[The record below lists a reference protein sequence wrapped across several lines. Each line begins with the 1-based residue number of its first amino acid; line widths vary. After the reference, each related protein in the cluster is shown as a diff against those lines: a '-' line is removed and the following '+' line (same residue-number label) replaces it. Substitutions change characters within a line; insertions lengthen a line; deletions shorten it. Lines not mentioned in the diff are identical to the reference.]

1 MPRQIRVSTEYSG
14 VYFVKLANQDQS
26 FFIRYKRNGKSVEEK
41 AGRSNQ
47 GMNAEKAYQLR
58 TERLSETSA
67 AGNEINSNSDLHSQ
81 QDWTFSKIF
90 SEYLRLR
97 SKLKGRANDIY
108 RFKNYLEKEFANIT
122 PSCVTQDDIRRFK
135 HNIQNR
141 ELKPATIRHVLEL
154 LRRLANFAAK
164 NNLCSGLSFKI
175 QMPKVENYKTEEL
188 TNSQLQKLMQVLE
201 EESDIQVSNLVR
213 LALYTGMKR
222 GELFNLNWVDIDFY
236 NKTITVKSDK
246 KGDQPTIPLNEMAEK
261 VLVEHAHT
269 ENGSK
274 FVFPGRGGK
283 KRTECKRPLLRIR
296 KKAGLPDDFRI
307 LQGLRHVYASM
318 LVSSGKVDLETLQS
332 LLTQKSPLMTQRYA
346 YLLDESRTN
355 SENIIAD
362 AENNLSN
369 ATEEENYVSETVN
382 AEILAEEV
390 QDTDFPVED
399 LDTEHSEE
407 EPVIDSIRETTFA
420 EPLEKE
426 NPETDIPEE
435 QDLTEFLQ
443 VAELEV
449 GLHKNVFSKSHEAEQ
464 EEDYSPEH
472 IEKVTEFDAEE
483 EFIIGEEESIIVK
496 AEEEFIIAEE
506 EFIIAEEEFIIAEEE
521 FIIAEEESKE
531 TVAEEVKIY
540 FQGSNESTES
550 IVKVHEKESQEYS
563 KVSAAVK
570 EKTSQSH
577 NAFSEFFKQNETL
590 KTQPKDVPENPS
602 TPAEVSGF
610 TGDVDSKP
618 KPKPKVKELNEDLID
633 VSAANQDGDAKE
645 ANDESE
651 IMSNEQN
658 QYEINVISTLEDAPT
673 LNVDE
678 QMLEEG
684 SVDNKAEE
692 LSEEVPES
700 TNLPVFLSTEP
711 AEEQEEIFSNQSM
724 PVPVPEKA
732 KNQVVVIQSFKQ
744 YLSGVSSTDDEVYSS
759 EITTNN
765 KDVENKTKPKVRPSI
780 KELKNDLILLSK
792 MIKEAPKREKKNSD
806 QKQSQF

>member
-1 MPRQIRVSTEYSG
+1 MPRQIRFSTEYSG

-26 FFIRYKRNGKSVEEK
+26 FFIRYKRNGTSVEEK

-47 GMNAEKAYQLR
+47 GWNAEKAYQLR
-58 TERLSETSA
+58 TERMSGTSA
-67 AGNEINSNSDLHSQ
+67 AGNELQSNSDLLSQ

-97 SKLKGRANDIY
+97 NKLKGRANDIY

-122 PSCVTQDDIRRFK
+122 PSCVTQDDIERFK
-135 HNIQNR
+135 HNLQNR

-188 TNSQLQKLMQVLE
+188 SNAQLQKLMQVLE

-213 LALYTGMKR
+213 LALYTGMRR
-222 GELFNLNWVDIDFY
+222 GELFNLNWGDIDFY

-346 YLLDESRTN
+346 HLLDESQTN

-390 QDTDFPVED
+390 QETDFPVED

-435 QDLTEFLQ
+435 QDLTEFVQ
-443 VAELEV
+443 VAEQEV

-483 EFIIGEEESIIVK
+483 EAV
-496 AEEEFIIAEE
+496 IAEE
-506 EFIIAEEEFIIAEEE
+506 EAVIV
-521 FIIAEEESKE
+521 EEESKE
-531 TVAEEVKIY
+531 IVAEEVEIY
-540 FQGSNESTES
+540 FQGSNESTEN
-550 IVKVHEKESQEYS
+550 IVKVREKESQEYS
-563 KVSAAVK
+563 PVSAPVK
-570 EKTSQSH
+570 EKSSQSY
-577 NAFSEFFKQNETL
+577 NAFSEFFKQTEAL
-590 KTQPKDVPENPS
+590 KTQPEDVPANPS
-602 TPAEVSGF
+602 TPLEE
-610 TGDVDSKP
+610 TGLTVDVASEP
-618 KPKPKVKELNEDLID
+618 KFEELID
-633 VSAANQDGDAKE
+633 QNFIGDSAAKLDGEAKE

-651 IMSNEQN
+651 TMSNEPN
-658 QYEINVISTLEDAPT
+658 QDEINVISALEDVPT
-673 LNVDE
+673 LNIEELEDE
-678 QMLEEG
+678 A
-684 SVDNKAEE
+684 VDNKADE
-692 LSEEVPES
+692 LAVSAAEATNQSEVM
-700 TNLPVFLSTEP
+700 STE
-711 AEEQEEIFSNQSM
+711 AVEDQEEIFSTQSM
-724 PVPVPEKA
+724 SMPEKD
-732 KNQVVVIQSFKQ
+732 KNQVVVIQSFKK
-744 YLSGVSSTDDEVYSS
+744 YLSGGSSTDDGVNASD
-759 EITTNN
+759 IKTNI
-765 KDVENKTKPKVRPSI
+765 DAENKTQPKVRPSI

-792 MIKEAPKREKKNSD
+792 LIKAAPRREKEE
-806 QKQSQF
+806 F

>member
-1 MPRQIRVSTEYSG
+1 
-14 VYFVKLANQDQS
+14 
-26 FFIRYKRNGKSVEEK
+26 
-41 AGRSNQ
+41 
-47 GMNAEKAYQLR
+47 
-58 TERLSETSA
+58 
-67 AGNEINSNSDLHSQ
+67 
-81 QDWTFSKIF
+81 
-90 SEYLRLR
+90 
-97 SKLKGRANDIY
+97 
-108 RFKNYLEKEFANIT
+108 
-122 PSCVTQDDIRRFK
+122 
-135 HNIQNR
+135 
-141 ELKPATIRHVLEL
+141 
-154 LRRLANFAAK
+154 
-164 NNLCSGLSFKI
+164 
-175 QMPKVENYKTEEL
+175 
-188 TNSQLQKLMQVLE
+188 MQVLE

-213 LALYTGMKR
+213 LALYTGMRR
-222 GELFNLNWVDIDFY
+222 GELFNLNWGDIDFY

-318 LVSSGKVDLETLQS
+318 LVSSGKADLETLQS

-346 YLLDESRTN
+346 HLLDVSQTN

-390 QDTDFPVED
+390 QETDFPVED

-443 VAELEV
+443 VAEQEV

-483 EFIIGEEESIIVK
+483 EAV
-496 AEEEFIIAEE
+496 IAEE
-506 EFIIAEEEFIIAEEE
+506 EAVIV
-521 FIIAEEESKE
+521 EEESKE
-531 TVAEEVKIY
+531 IVAEEVEIY
-540 FQGSNESTES
+540 FQGSNESTEN
-550 IVKVHEKESQEYS
+550 IVKVREKESQEYS
-563 KVSAAVK
+563 PVSAPVK
-570 EKTSQSH
+570 EKSSQSY
-577 NAFSEFFKQNETL
+577 NAFSEFFKQTEAL
-590 KTQPKDVPENPS
+590 KTQPEDVLANPS
-602 TPAEVSGF
+602 TPLEK
-610 TGDVDSKP
+610 TGLTVDVASEP
-618 KPKPKVKELNEDLID
+618 KFEELID
-633 VSAANQDGDAKE
+633 ENFIGDSAAKLDGEAKE

-651 IMSNEQN
+651 TMSNEPN
-658 QYEINVISTLEDAPT
+658 QDEINVISALEDVPT
-673 LNVDE
+673 LNIEELEDE
-678 QMLEEG
+678 A
-684 SVDNKAEE
+684 VDNKADE
-692 LSEEVPES
+692 LAVSAAEATNQSEVM
-700 TNLPVFLSTEP
+700 STE
-711 AEEQEEIFSNQSM
+711 AVEDQEEIFSTQSM
-724 PVPVPEKA
+724 SMPEKD
-732 KNQVVVIQSFKQ
+732 KNQVVVIQSFKK
-744 YLSGVSSTDDEVYSS
+744 YLSGGSSTDDDGVNASD
-759 EITTNN
+759 IKTNI
-765 KDVENKTKPKVRPSI
+765 DAENKTQPKVRPSI

-792 MIKEAPKREKKNSD
+792 LIKAAPRREKEE
-806 QKQSQF
+806 F

>member
-47 GMNAEKAYQLR
+47 GWNAEKAYQLR
-58 TERLSETSA
+58 TERMSGTSA
-67 AGNEINSNSDLHSQ
+67 AGNELQSNSDLLSQ

-97 SKLKGRANDIY
+97 NKLKGRANDIY

-122 PSCVTQDDIRRFK
+122 PSCVTQDDIERFK
-135 HNIQNR
+135 HNLQNR

-188 TNSQLQKLMQVLE
+188 TNAQLQKLMQVLE

-213 LALYTGMKR
+213 LALYTGMRR
-222 GELFNLNWVDIDFY
+222 GELFNLNWGDIDFY
-236 NKTITVKSDK
+236 NKTITVKSDN

-346 YLLDESRTN
+346 HLLDESRTN

-362 AENNLSN
+362 GEHNLSN

-382 AEILAEEV
+382 AELLAEEV
-390 QDTDFPVED
+390 QETDCPVED
-399 LDTEHSEE
+399 VDTEHSEE
-407 EPVIDSIRETTFA
+407 EPLKDFIRETTYA

-435 QDLTEFLQ
+435 QELTEFVQ
-443 VAELEV
+443 VAEQEV
-449 GLHKNVFSKSHEAEQ
+449 GLHENVFSKSHEAKQ
-464 EEDYSPEH
+464 EEDYSPEYISPEY

-483 EFIIGEEESIIVK
+483 ESIDAEEESII
-496 AEEEFIIAEE
+496 AEERSIIVEE
-506 EFIIAEEEFIIAEEE
+506 ES
-521 FIIAEEESKE
+521 IIAEEESKE
-531 TVAEEVKIY
+531 TVEEEVEIY
-540 FQGSNESTES
+540 FQGSNESTEN
-550 IVKVHEKESQEYS
+550 IVKVREKESQEYS
-563 KVSAAVK
+563 QVSAPVK
-570 EKTSQSH
+570 EKSSQSY
-577 NAFSEFFKQNETL
+577 NAFTEFFKQTEAL
-590 KTQPKDVPENPS
+590 KTQPEDVPGNPS

-610 TGDVDSKP
+610 TGDVASE
-618 KPKPKVKELNEDLID
+618 PKVEELNEDLID
-633 VSAANQDGDAKE
+633 VSAANRDGEAKE

-651 IMSNEQN
+651 IMSNEPN
-658 QYEINVISTLEDAPT
+658 QDEINVISALEDVPT

-678 QMLEEG
+678 QMLEEE

-692 LSEEVPES
+692 PSEEAAES
-700 TNLPVFLSTEP
+700 TNLPGFLSTEP

-724 PVPVPEKA
+724 PVPEKA
-732 KNQVVVIQSFKQ
+732 KNQVVVIQSFKK
-744 YLSGVSSTDDEVYSS
+744 YLSGVSSTDDGVYASD
-759 EITTNN
+759 ITTNN
-765 KDVENKTKPKVRPSI
+765 KDAENKTQPKVRPSI

-792 MIKEAPKREKKNSD
+792 LIKAAPRREKKNSD

>member
-1 MPRQIRVSTEYSG
+1 MPRQIRVSTKYSG
-14 VYFVKLANQDQS
+14 VYFVKLANHDQS
-26 FFIRYKRNGKSVEEK
+26 FFIRYKRNGTSVEEK

-47 GMNAEKAYQLR
+47 GWNAEKAYQLR
-58 TERLSETSA
+58 TERMSVTSA
-67 AGNEINSNSDLHSQ
+67 AGNELQSNSDLLSQ

-97 SKLKGRANDIY
+97 NKLKGRANDIY

-122 PSCVTQDDIRRFK
+122 PSCVTQDDIGRFK
-135 HNIQNR
+135 YNLQNR

-188 TNSQLQKLMQVLE
+188 SNAQLQKLMQVLE

-213 LALYTGMKR
+213 LALYTGMRR
-222 GELFNLNWVDIDFY
+222 GELFNLNWGDIDFY

-269 ENGSK
+269 EKGSK

-346 YLLDESRTN
+346 HLLDESRTN

-362 AENNLSN
+362 GENNLSN

-390 QDTDFPVED
+390 LETDCPVED

-443 VAELEV
+443 VAEQEV

-483 EFIIGEEESIIVK
+483 EAV
-496 AEEEFIIAEE
+496 IAEE
-506 EFIIAEEEFIIAEEE
+506 EAV
-521 FIIAEEESKE
+521 IAEEESKE
-531 TVAEEVKIY
+531 TVAEEVEIY
-540 FQGSNESTES
+540 FQGSNESTEN
-550 IVKVHEKESQEYS
+550 IVKVREKESQEYS
-563 KVSAAVK
+563 PVSAPVK
-570 EKTSQSH
+570 ENSSQSY
-577 NAFSEFFKQNETL
+577 NAFSEFFKQTEAL
-590 KTQPKDVPENPS
+590 KTQPEDVLANPS
-602 TPAEVSGF
+602 TPAEE
-610 TGDVDSKP
+610 TGLTGNVATVP
-618 KPKPKVKELNEDLID
+618 KFEELIEENFID
-633 VSAANQDGDAKE
+633 DSAAKRDGEAKE

-651 IMSNEQN
+651 IMSNEPN
-658 QYEINVISTLEDAPT
+658 QDEINVISALEDVPT
-673 LNVDE
+673 LNVEELEDE
-678 QMLEEG
+678 D
-684 SVDNKAEE
+684 VDNKADEPTE
-692 LSEEVPES
+692 SAAEATNQSEVM
-700 TNLPVFLSTEP
+700 STE
-711 AEEQEEIFSNQSM
+711 AVEDQNEIFSTQSM
-724 PVPVPEKA
+724 PMPEKA
-732 KNQVVVIQSFKQ
+732 KNQVVVIQSFKK
-744 YLSGVSSTDDEVYSS
+744 YLSGASSTDEGGYASD
-759 EITTNN
+759 IKTNI
-765 KDVENKTKPKVRPSI
+765 DAENKTKPKVRPSI

-792 MIKEAPKREKKNSD
+792 LIKAAPRREKKNSD
-806 QKQSQF
+806 

>member
-47 GMNAEKAYQLR
+47 GWNAEKAYQLR
-58 TERLSETSA
+58 TERMSGTSA
-67 AGNEINSNSDLHSQ
+67 AGNELQSNSDLLSQ

-97 SKLKGRANDIY
+97 NKLKGRANDIY

-122 PSCVTQDDIRRFK
+122 PSCVTQDDIERFK
-135 HNIQNR
+135 YNLQNR

-188 TNSQLQKLMQVLE
+188 TNAQLQKLMQVLE

-213 LALYTGMKR
+213 LALYTGMRR
-222 GELFNLNWVDIDFY
+222 GELFNLNWGDIDFY

-269 ENGSK
+269 EKGSK

-296 KKAGLPDDFRI
+296 EKAGLPDDFRI

-346 YLLDESRTN
+346 HLLDESRTN

-362 AENNLSN
+362 GEHNLSN

-382 AEILAEEV
+382 AELPAEEV
-390 QDTDFPVED
+390 QETGCPVED
-399 LDTEHSEE
+399 VDTEHSEE
-407 EPVIDSIRETTFA
+407 EPLKDFIRETTYA

-435 QDLTEFLQ
+435 QELTEFVQ
-443 VAELEV
+443 VAEKEV
-449 GLHKNVFSKSHEAEQ
+449 GLHENVFSKSHEAKQ
-464 EEDYSPEH
+464 EEDYSPEY
-472 IEKVTEFDAEE
+472 IEKVTEFDV
-483 EFIIGEEESIIVK
+483 EEESIIV
-496 AEEEFIIAEE
+496 EEES
-506 EFIIAEEEFIIAEEE
+506 
-521 FIIAEEESKE
+521 IIAEEESKE
-531 TVAEEVKIY
+531 TVEEEVGTY
-540 FQGSNESTES
+540 FQGSNESTEN
-550 IVKVHEKESQEYS
+550 IVKVREKESQEYS
-563 KVSAAVK
+563 QVPAPVK
-570 EKTSQSH
+570 EKSSQSY
-577 NAFSEFFKQNETL
+577 NAFTEFFKQTEAL
-590 KTQPKDVPENPS
+590 KTQPEDVPVNPS
-602 TPAEVSGF
+602 TPAEE
-610 TGDVDSKP
+610 TGLTGNVASE
-618 KPKPKVKELNEDLID
+618 PKVEELNEDLID
-633 VSAANQDGDAKE
+633 VSVANRDGEAKE

-651 IMSNEQN
+651 IMSNEPN
-658 QYEINVISTLEDAPT
+658 QDEINVISALEDVPT

-678 QMLEEG
+678 QMLEEE

-692 LSEEVPES
+692 PSEEAAEI
-700 TNLPVFLSTEP
+700 TNLPGFLSTET

-724 PVPVPEKA
+724 PVPEKA
-732 KNQVVVIQSFKQ
+732 KNQVVVIQSFKK
-744 YLSGVSSTDDEVYSS
+744 YLSGVSSTDDGVYASD
-759 EITTNN
+759 ITTNN
-765 KDVENKTKPKVRPSI
+765 KDAENKTKPKVRPSI

-792 MIKEAPKREKKNSD
+792 LIKAAPRREKKNSD

>member
-47 GMNAEKAYQLR
+47 GWNAEKAYQLR
-58 TERLSETSA
+58 TERMSGTSA
-67 AGNEINSNSDLHSQ
+67 AGNELQSNSDLLSQ

-97 SKLKGRANDIY
+97 NKLKGRANDIY

-122 PSCVTQDDIRRFK
+122 PSCVTQDDIERFK
-135 HNIQNR
+135 YNLQNR

-188 TNSQLQKLMQVLE
+188 TNAQLQKLMQVLE

-213 LALYTGMKR
+213 LALYTGMRR
-222 GELFNLNWVDIDFY
+222 GELFNLNWGDIDFY

-269 ENGSK
+269 EKGSK

-346 YLLDESRTN
+346 HLLDESRTN

-362 AENNLSN
+362 GEHNLSN

-382 AEILAEEV
+382 AELPAEEV
-390 QDTDFPVED
+390 QETDCPVED
-399 LDTEHSEE
+399 VDTEHSEE
-407 EPVIDSIRETTFA
+407 EPLKDFIRETTYA

-435 QDLTEFLQ
+435 QELTEFVQ
-443 VAELEV
+443 VAEQEV
-449 GLHKNVFSKSHEAEQ
+449 GLHENVFSKSHEAKQ
-464 EEDYSPEH
+464 EEDYSPEY
-472 IEKVTEFDAEE
+472 IEKVTEFDV
-483 EFIIGEEESIIVK
+483 EEESIIV
-496 AEEEFIIAEE
+496 EEES
-506 EFIIAEEEFIIAEEE
+506 
-521 FIIAEEESKE
+521 IIAEEESKE
-531 TVAEEVKIY
+531 TVEEEVEIY
-540 FQGSNESTES
+540 FQGSNESTEN
-550 IVKVHEKESQEYS
+550 IVKVREKESQEYS
-563 KVSAAVK
+563 QVPAPVK
-570 EKTSQSH
+570 EKSSQSY
-577 NAFSEFFKQNETL
+577 NAFTEFFKQTEAL
-590 KTQPKDVPENPS
+590 KTQPEDVPENPS

-610 TGDVDSKP
+610 TGDVASE
-618 KPKPKVKELNEDLID
+618 PKVEELNEDLID
-633 VSAANQDGDAKE
+633 VSAANRDGEAKE

-651 IMSNEQN
+651 IMSNEPN
-658 QYEINVISTLEDAPT
+658 QDEINVISALEDVPT

-678 QMLEEG
+678 QMLEEE

-692 LSEEVPES
+692 PSEEAAES
-700 TNLPVFLSTEP
+700 TNLPGFLSTEP
-711 AEEQEEIFSNQSM
+711 DEEQEEIFSNQSM
-724 PVPVPEKA
+724 PVPEKA
-732 KNQVVVIQSFKQ
+732 KNQVVVIQSFKK
-744 YLSGVSSTDDEVYSS
+744 YLSGVSSTDDGVYASD
-759 EITTNN
+759 ITTNN
-765 KDVENKTKPKVRPSI
+765 KDAENKTKPKVRPSI

-792 MIKEAPKREKKNSD
+792 LIKAAPRREKKNSD

>member
-47 GMNAEKAYQLR
+47 GWNAEKAYQLR
-58 TERLSETSA
+58 TERMSGTSA
-67 AGNEINSNSDLHSQ
+67 AGNELQSNSDLLSQ

-97 SKLKGRANDIY
+97 NKLKGRANDIY

-122 PSCVTQDDIRRFK
+122 PSCVTQDDIERFK
-135 HNIQNR
+135 YNLQNR

-188 TNSQLQKLMQVLE
+188 TNAQLQKLMQVLE

-213 LALYTGMKR
+213 LALYTGMRR
-222 GELFNLNWVDIDFY
+222 GELFNLNWGDIDFY
-236 NKTITVKSDK
+236 NKTITVKSDN

-346 YLLDESRTN
+346 HLLDESRTN

-362 AENNLSN
+362 GEHNLSN

-382 AEILAEEV
+382 AELPAEEV
-390 QDTDFPVED
+390 QETDCPVED
-399 LDTEHSEE
+399 VDTEHSEE
-407 EPVIDSIRETTFA
+407 EPLKDFIRETTYA

-426 NPETDIPEE
+426 IPETDIPEE
-435 QDLTEFLQ
+435 QELTEFVQ
-443 VAELEV
+443 VAEQEV
-449 GLHKNVFSKSHEAEQ
+449 GLHENVFSKSHEAEQ
-464 EEDYSPEH
+464 EEDYSPEY

-483 EFIIGEEESIIVK
+483 ESID
-496 AEEEFIIAEE
+496 AEEEVE
-506 EFIIAEEEFIIAEEE
+506 
-521 FIIAEEESKE
+521 
-531 TVAEEVKIY
+531 IY
-540 FQGSNESTES
+540 FQGSIESTEN
-550 IVKVHEKESQEYS
+550 IVKVREKESQKYS
-563 KVSAAVK
+563 QVSAPVK
-570 EKTSQSH
+570 EKSSNSY
-577 NAFSEFFKQNETL
+577 NAFTEFFKQTEAL
-590 KTQPKDVPENPS
+590 KTQPEDVPENPS

-610 TGDVDSKP
+610 TGDVASE
-618 KPKPKVKELNEDLID
+618 PKVEELNEDLID
-633 VSAANQDGDAKE
+633 VSAANRDGEAKV

-651 IMSNEQN
+651 IMSNEPN
-658 QYEINVISTLEDAPT
+658 QDEINVISALEDVPT

-678 QMLEEG
+678 QMLEEE

-692 LSEEVPES
+692 PSEEAAES
-700 TNLPVFLSTEP
+700 TNLPGFLSTEP

-724 PVPVPEKA
+724 PVPEKA
-732 KNQVVVIQSFKQ
+732 KNQVVVIQSFKK
-744 YLSGVSSTDDEVYSS
+744 YLSGVSSTDDGVYASD
-759 EITTNN
+759 ITTNN
-765 KDVENKTKPKVRPSI
+765 KDDENKTKPKVRPSI

-792 MIKEAPKREKKNSD
+792 LIKAAPRREKKNSD

>member
-47 GMNAEKAYQLR
+47 GWNAEKAYQLR
-58 TERLSETSA
+58 TERMSGTSA
-67 AGNEINSNSDLHSQ
+67 AGNELQSNSDLLSQ

-97 SKLKGRANDIY
+97 NKLKGRANDIY

-122 PSCVTQDDIRRFK
+122 PSCVTQDDIERFK
-135 HNIQNR
+135 HNLQNR

-188 TNSQLQKLMQVLE
+188 TNAQLQKLMQVLE

-213 LALYTGMKR
+213 LALYTGMRR
-222 GELFNLNWVDIDFY
+222 GELFNLNWGDIDFY

-346 YLLDESRTN
+346 HLLDESRTN

-362 AENNLSN
+362 GEHNLTN
-369 ATEEENYVSETVN
+369 ATEEEYYVSETVN
-382 AEILAEEV
+382 AELLAEEV
-390 QDTDFPVED
+390 QETDCPVED
-399 LDTEHSEE
+399 VDTEHSEE
-407 EPVIDSIRETTFA
+407 EPLKDFIRETNYA

-435 QDLTEFLQ
+435 QELTEF
-443 VAELEV
+443 V
-449 GLHKNVFSKSHEAEQ
+449 
-464 EEDYSPEH
+464 
-472 IEKVTEFDAEE
+472 
-483 EFIIGEEESIIVK
+483 
-496 AEEEFIIAEE
+496 
-506 EFIIAEEEFIIAEEE
+506 
-521 FIIAEEESKE
+521 
-531 TVAEEVKIY
+531 
-540 FQGSNESTES
+540 
-550 IVKVHEKESQEYS
+550 QEYS
-563 KVSAAVK
+563 QVSAPVK
-570 EKTSQSH
+570 EKSTQSY
-577 NAFSEFFKQNETL
+577 NAFTEFFKQTEAL
-590 KTQPKDVPENPS
+590 KTQPEDVPANPS

-610 TGDVDSKP
+610 TGDVASSE
-618 KPKPKVKELNEDLID
+618 PKVEELNEDLID
-633 VSAANQDGDAKE
+633 VSAANRDGEAKE
-645 ANDESE
+645 VNDESE
-651 IMSNEQN
+651 IMSNEPN
-658 QYEINVISTLEDAPT
+658 QDEINVISALEDVPT

-678 QMLEEG
+678 QMLEEE

-692 LSEEVPES
+692 PSEEAAES
-700 TNLPVFLSTEP
+700 TNLPGFLSTEP

-724 PVPVPEKA
+724 PVPEKA
-732 KNQVVVIQSFKQ
+732 KNQVVVIQSFKK
-744 YLSGVSSTDDEVYSS
+744 YLSGVSSTDDGVYASDV
-759 EITTNN
+759 TTNN
-765 KDVENKTKPKVRPSI
+765 KDAENKTQPKVRPSI

-792 MIKEAPKREKKNSD
+792 LIKAAPRREKKNSD

>member
-1 MPRQIRVSTEYSG
+1 MPRQIRFSTEYSG

-47 GMNAEKAYQLR
+47 GWNAEKAYQLR
-58 TERLSETSA
+58 TERMSGTSA
-67 AGNEINSNSDLHSQ
+67 AGNELQSNSDLLSQ

-97 SKLKGRANDIY
+97 NKLKGRANDIY

-122 PSCVTQDDIRRFK
+122 PSCVTQDDIERFK
-135 HNIQNR
+135 HNLQNR

-188 TNSQLQKLMQVLE
+188 SNAQLQKLMQVLE

-213 LALYTGMKR
+213 LALYTGMRR
-222 GELFNLNWVDIDFY
+222 GELFNLNWGDIDFY
-236 NKTITVKSDK
+236 YKTITVKSDK

-318 LVSSGKVDLETLQS
+318 LVSSGKADLETLQS

-346 YLLDESRTN
+346 HLLDVSQTN

-390 QDTDFPVED
+390 QETDFPVED

-443 VAELEV
+443 VAEQEV

-483 EFIIGEEESIIVK
+483 EAV
-496 AEEEFIIAEE
+496 IAEE
-506 EFIIAEEEFIIAEEE
+506 EAVIV
-521 FIIAEEESKE
+521 EEESKE
-531 TVAEEVKIY
+531 IVAEEVEIY
-540 FQGSNESTES
+540 FQGSNESTEN
-550 IVKVHEKESQEYS
+550 IVKVREKESQEYS
-563 KVSAAVK
+563 PVSAPVK
-570 EKTSQSH
+570 ENSSQSY
-577 NAFSEFFKQNETL
+577 NAFSEFFKQTEAL
-590 KTQPKDVPENPS
+590 KTQPEDVPANPS
-602 TPAEVSGF
+602 TPLEE
-610 TGDVDSKP
+610 TGLTVDVASEP
-618 KPKPKVKELNEDLID
+618 KFEELID
-633 VSAANQDGDAKE
+633 QNFIGDSAAKLDGEAKE

-651 IMSNEQN
+651 IISNEPN
-658 QYEINVISTLEDAPT
+658 QDEINVISALEDVPT
-673 LNVDE
+673 LNIEELEDE
-678 QMLEEG
+678 A
-684 SVDNKAEE
+684 VDNKADE
-692 LSEEVPES
+692 LAVSAAEATNQSEVM
-700 TNLPVFLSTEP
+700 STE
-711 AEEQEEIFSNQSM
+711 AVEDQEEIFSTQSM
-724 PVPVPEKA
+724 SMPEKD
-732 KNQVVVIQSFKQ
+732 KNQVVVIQSFKK
-744 YLSGVSSTDDEVYSS
+744 YLSGGSSTDDDGVNASD
-759 EITTNN
+759 IKTNI
-765 KDVENKTKPKVRPSI
+765 DAENKTQPKVRPSI

-792 MIKEAPKREKKNSD
+792 LIKAAPRREKEE
-806 QKQSQF
+806 F

>member
-47 GMNAEKAYQLR
+47 GWNAEKAYQLR
-58 TERLSETSA
+58 TERMSGTSA
-67 AGNEINSNSDLHSQ
+67 AGYELQSNSDLLSQ

-97 SKLKGRANDIY
+97 NKLKGRANDIY

-122 PSCVTQDDIRRFK
+122 PSCVTQDDIERFK
-135 HNIQNR
+135 HNLQNR

-188 TNSQLQKLMQVLE
+188 TNAQLQKLMQVLE

-213 LALYTGMKR
+213 LALYTGMRR
-222 GELFNLNWVDIDFY
+222 GELFNLNWGDIDFY

-346 YLLDESRTN
+346 HLLDESRTN
-355 SENIIAD
+355 SGNIIAD
-362 AENNLSN
+362 GEHNLSN
-369 ATEEENYVSETVN
+369 ATEEKNYVSETVN
-382 AEILAEEV
+382 AELLAEEV
-390 QDTDFPVED
+390 QETDCPVED
-399 LDTEHSEE
+399 VDTEHSEE
-407 EPVIDSIRETTFA
+407 EPLKDFIRETTYA

-435 QDLTEFLQ
+435 QELTEFVQ
-443 VAELEV
+443 VAEQEV
-449 GLHKNVFSKSHEAEQ
+449 GLHENVFSKSHEAEQ
-464 EEDYSPEH
+464 EEDYSPEY

-483 EFIIGEEESIIVK
+483 ESIVTEEESII
-496 AEEEFIIAEE
+496 AEEES
-506 EFIIAEEEFIIAEEE
+506 
-521 FIIAEEESKE
+521 IIAEEESKE
-531 TVAEEVKIY
+531 TVEEEVVIY
-540 FQGSNESTES
+540 FQGSNVSTEN
-550 IVKVHEKESQEYS
+550 IVKVREKESQKYS
-563 KVSAAVK
+563 QVSAPVK
-570 EKTSQSH
+570 EKSSQSY
-577 NAFSEFFKQNETL
+577 NAFTEFFKQTEAL
-590 KTQPKDVPENPS
+590 KTQLEDVPANPS
-602 TPAEVSGF
+602 TPAEEAVF
-610 TGDVDSKP
+610 TGDVATVP
-618 KPKPKVKELNEDLID
+618 KFEELIEENFID
-633 VSAANQDGDAKE
+633 DSAAKRDGEAKE
-645 ANDESE
+645 ANDEFE
-651 IMSNEQN
+651 IMSNEPN
-658 QYEINVISTLEDAPT
+658 QDEINVISALEDVPT

-678 QMLEEG
+678 QMLVEE

-692 LSEEVPES
+692 PSEEAAES
-700 TNLPVFLSTEP
+700 TNLPGFLSTEP

-724 PVPVPEKA
+724 PVPEKA
-732 KNQVVVIQSFKQ
+732 KNQVVVIQSFKK
-744 YLSGVSSTDDEVYSS
+744 YLSGVSSTDDGVYASD
-759 EITTNN
+759 ITTDN
-765 KDVENKTKPKVRPSI
+765 KDAENKTKPKVRPSI

-792 MIKEAPKREKKNSD
+792 LIKAARGEK
-806 QKQSQF
+806 

>member
-47 GMNAEKAYQLR
+47 GWNAEKAYQLR
-58 TERLSETSA
+58 TERMSGTSA
-67 AGNEINSNSDLHSQ
+67 AGNELQSNSDLLSQ

-97 SKLKGRANDIY
+97 NKLKGRANDIY

-122 PSCVTQDDIRRFK
+122 PSCVTQDDIERFK
-135 HNIQNR
+135 HNLQNR

-188 TNSQLQKLMQVLE
+188 TNAQLQKLMQVLE

-213 LALYTGMKR
+213 LALYTGMRR
-222 GELFNLNWVDIDFY
+222 GELFNLNWGDIDFY

-346 YLLDESRTN
+346 HLLDESRTN

-362 AENNLSN
+362 GEHNLSN

-382 AEILAEEV
+382 AELLAEEV
-390 QDTDFPVED
+390 QETDCPVED
-399 LDTEHSEE
+399 VDTEHSEE
-407 EPVIDSIRETTFA
+407 EPLKDFIRETTYA

-435 QDLTEFLQ
+435 QELTEFVQ
-443 VAELEV
+443 VAEQEV
-449 GLHKNVFSKSHEAEQ
+449 GLHENVFSKSHEAKQ
-464 EEDYSPEH
+464 EEDYSPEY
-472 IEKVTEFDAEE
+472 IEKVTEFDV
-483 EFIIGEEESIIVK
+483 EEESIIV
-496 AEEEFIIAEE
+496 EEES
-506 EFIIAEEEFIIAEEE
+506 
-521 FIIAEEESKE
+521 IIAEEESKE
-531 TVAEEVKIY
+531 TVEEEVGTY
-540 FQGSNESTES
+540 FQGSNESTEN
-550 IVKVHEKESQEYS
+550 IVKVREKESQEYS
-563 KVSAAVK
+563 QVPAPVK
-570 EKTSQSH
+570 EKSSQSY
-577 NAFSEFFKQNETL
+577 NAFTEFFKQTEAL
-590 KTQPKDVPENPS
+590 KTQPEDVPVNPS
-602 TPAEVSGF
+602 TPAEE
-610 TGDVDSKP
+610 TGLTGNVASE
-618 KPKPKVKELNEDLID
+618 PKVEELNEDLID
-633 VSAANQDGDAKE
+633 VSAANRDGEAKE

-651 IMSNEQN
+651 IMSNEPN
-658 QYEINVISTLEDAPT
+658 QDEINVISALEDVPT

-678 QMLEEG
+678 QMLEEE

-692 LSEEVPES
+692 PSEEAAES
-700 TNLPVFLSTEP
+700 TNLPGFLSTEP

-724 PVPVPEKA
+724 PVPEKA
-732 KNQVVVIQSFKQ
+732 KNQVVVIQSFKK
-744 YLSGVSSTDDEVYSS
+744 YLSGVSSTDDGVYASD
-759 EITTNN
+759 ITTNN
-765 KDVENKTKPKVRPSI
+765 KDAENKTKPKVRPSI

-792 MIKEAPKREKKNSD
+792 LIKAAPRREKKNSD

>member
-47 GMNAEKAYQLR
+47 GWNAEKAYQLR
-58 TERLSETSA
+58 TERMSGTSA
-67 AGNEINSNSDLHSQ
+67 AGNELQSNSDLLSQ

-97 SKLKGRANDIY
+97 NKLKGRANDIY

-122 PSCVTQDDIRRFK
+122 PSCVTQDDIERFK
-135 HNIQNR
+135 HNLQNR

-188 TNSQLQKLMQVLE
+188 TNAQLQKLMQVLE

-213 LALYTGMKR
+213 LALYTGMRR
-222 GELFNLNWVDIDFY
+222 GELFNLNWGDIDFY

-283 KRTECKRPLLRIR
+283 KRTDCKRPLLRIR

-346 YLLDESRTN
+346 HLLDESRTN

-362 AENNLSN
+362 GEHNLSN

-382 AEILAEEV
+382 AELLAEEV
-390 QDTDFPVED
+390 QETDCPVED
-399 LDTEHSEE
+399 VDTEHSEE
-407 EPVIDSIRETTFA
+407 EPLKDFIRETTYA

-435 QDLTEFLQ
+435 QELTEFVQ
-443 VAELEV
+443 VAEQEV
-449 GLHKNVFSKSHEAEQ
+449 GLHENVFSKSHEAKQ
-464 EEDYSPEH
+464 EEDYSPEYISPEY

-483 EFIIGEEESIIVK
+483 ESIDAEEESID
-496 AEEEFIIAEE
+496 AEEESID
-506 EFIIAEEEFIIAEEE
+506 
-521 FIIAEEESKE
+521 AEEESKE
-531 TVAEEVKIY
+531 TVEEEVEIY
-540 FQGSNESTES
+540 FQGSNESTEN
-550 IVKVHEKESQEYS
+550 IVKVREKESQEYS
-563 KVSAAVK
+563 QVSAPVK
-570 EKTSQSH
+570 EKSSQSY
-577 NAFSEFFKQNETL
+577 NAFTEFFKQTEAL
-590 KTQPKDVPENPS
+590 KTQPEDVPVNPS

-610 TGDVDSKP
+610 TGDVASE
-618 KPKPKVKELNEDLID
+618 PKVEELNEDLID
-633 VSAANQDGDAKE
+633 VSAANRDGEAKE

-651 IMSNEQN
+651 IMSNEPN
-658 QYEINVISTLEDAPT
+658 QDEINVISALEDVPT

-678 QMLEEG
+678 QMLEEE

-692 LSEEVPES
+692 PSEEAAES
-700 TNLPVFLSTEP
+700 TNLPGFLSTEP

-724 PVPVPEKA
+724 PVPEKA
-732 KNQVVVIQSFKQ
+732 KNQVVVIQSFKK
-744 YLSGVSSTDDEVYSS
+744 YLSGVSSTDDGVYASDV
-759 EITTNN
+759 TTNN
-765 KDVENKTKPKVRPSI
+765 KDAENKTQPKVRPSV

-792 MIKEAPKREKKNSD
+792 LIKAAPRREKKNYD

>member
-47 GMNAEKAYQLR
+47 GWNAEKAYQLR
-58 TERLSETSA
+58 TERMSGTSA
-67 AGNEINSNSDLHSQ
+67 AGNELQSNSDLLSQ

-97 SKLKGRANDIY
+97 NKLKGRANDIY

-122 PSCVTQDDIRRFK
+122 PSCVTQDDIERFK
-135 HNIQNR
+135 HNLQNR

-188 TNSQLQKLMQVLE
+188 SNAQLQKLMQVLE

-213 LALYTGMKR
+213 LALYTGMRR
-222 GELFNLNWVDIDFY
+222 GELFNLNWGDIDFY

-346 YLLDESRTN
+346 HLLDESQTN

-362 AENNLSN
+362 GENNLSN

-382 AEILAEEV
+382 AELPAEEV
-390 QDTDFPVED
+390 QETDCPVED
-399 LDTEHSEE
+399 VDTEHSEE
-407 EPVIDSIRETTFA
+407 EPLKDFIRETTYA

-435 QDLTEFLQ
+435 QELTEFVQ
-443 VAELEV
+443 VAEQEV
-449 GLHKNVFSKSHEAEQ
+449 GLHENVFSKSHEAEQ
-464 EEDYSPEH
+464 EEDYSPEQ
-472 IEKVTEFDAEE
+472 IEKVTELDAEE
-483 EFIIGEEESIIVK
+483 EAV
-496 AEEEFIIAEE
+496 
-506 EFIIAEEEFIIAEEE
+506 
-521 FIIAEEESKE
+521 IAEEESKE
-531 TVAEEVKIY
+531 TVAEEVEIY
-540 FQGSNESTES
+540 FQGSNESTEN
-550 IVKVHEKESQEYS
+550 IVKVREKESQEYS
-563 KVSAAVK
+563 QVSAPVK
-570 EKTSQSH
+570 EKSSQSY
-577 NAFSEFFKQNETL
+577 NAFSEFFKQTEAF
-590 KTQPKDVPENPS
+590 KTQPEDVPENPS

-610 TGDVDSKP
+610 TGDVASE
-618 KPKPKVKELNEDLID
+618 PKVEELNEDLID
-633 VSAANQDGDAKE
+633 VSAANRDGEAKE
-645 ANDESE
+645 AKNESE
-651 IMSNEQN
+651 IMSNEPN
-658 QYEINVISTLEDAPT
+658 QDEINVISALEDVPT

-678 QMLEEG
+678 QMLEEE

-692 LSEEVPES
+692 PSEEAAES
-700 TNLPVFLSTEP
+700 TNLPGFLSTEP

-724 PVPVPEKA
+724 PVPEKA
-732 KNQVVVIQSFKQ
+732 KNQVVVIQSFKK
-744 YLSGVSSTDDEVYSS
+744 YLSGFSSTDDGVNASD
-759 EITTNN
+759 IKTNI
-765 KDVENKTKPKVRPSI
+765 DAENKTQPEVRPSI

-792 MIKEAPKREKKNSD
+792 LIKAAPRREKKNSD
-806 QKQSQF
+806 

>member
-47 GMNAEKAYQLR
+47 GWNAEKAYQLR
-58 TERLSETSA
+58 TERMSGTSA
-67 AGNEINSNSDLHSQ
+67 AGNELQSNSDLLSQ

-97 SKLKGRANDIY
+97 NKLKGRANDIY

-122 PSCVTQDDIRRFK
+122 PSCVTQDDIERFK
-135 HNIQNR
+135 HNLQNR

-188 TNSQLQKLMQVLE
+188 TNAQLQKLMQVLE

-213 LALYTGMKR
+213 LALYTGMRR
-222 GELFNLNWVDIDFY
+222 GELFNLNWGDIDFY

-346 YLLDESRTN
+346 HLLDESRTN

-362 AENNLSN
+362 GEHNLSN

-382 AEILAEEV
+382 AELLAEEV
-390 QDTDFPVED
+390 QETDCPVED
-399 LDTEHSEE
+399 VDTEHSEE
-407 EPVIDSIRETTFA
+407 EPLKDFIRETTYA

-435 QDLTEFLQ
+435 QELTEFVQ
-443 VAELEV
+443 VAEQEV
-449 GLHKNVFSKSHEAEQ
+449 GLHENVFSKSHEAKQ
-464 EEDYSPEH
+464 EEDYSPEY
-472 IEKVTEFDAEE
+472 IEKVTEFDV
-483 EFIIGEEESIIVK
+483 EEESIIV
-496 AEEEFIIAEE
+496 EEES
-506 EFIIAEEEFIIAEEE
+506 
-521 FIIAEEESKE
+521 IIAEEESKE
-531 TVAEEVKIY
+531 TVEEEVGTY
-540 FQGSNESTES
+540 FQGSNESTEN
-550 IVKVHEKESQEYS
+550 IVKVREKESQEYS
-563 KVSAAVK
+563 QVPAPVK
-570 EKTSQSH
+570 EKSSQSY
-577 NAFSEFFKQNETL
+577 NAFTEFFKQTEAL
-590 KTQPKDVPENPS
+590 KTQPEDVPVNPS
-602 TPAEVSGF
+602 TPAEE
-610 TGDVDSKP
+610 TGLTGNVASE
-618 KPKPKVKELNEDLID
+618 PKVEELNEDLID
-633 VSAANQDGDAKE
+633 VSVANRDGEAKE

-651 IMSNEQN
+651 IMSNEPN
-658 QYEINVISTLEDAPT
+658 QDEINVISALEDVPT

-678 QMLEEG
+678 QMLEEE

-692 LSEEVPES
+692 PSEEAAES
-700 TNLPVFLSTEP
+700 TNLPGFLSTEP

-724 PVPVPEKA
+724 PVPEKA
-732 KNQVVVIQSFKQ
+732 KNQVVVIQSFKK
-744 YLSGVSSTDDEVYSS
+744 YLSGVSSTDDGVYASD
-759 EITTNN
+759 ITTNN
-765 KDVENKTKPKVRPSI
+765 KDAENKTKPKVRPSI

-792 MIKEAPKREKKNSD
+792 LIKAAPRREKKNSD

>member
-47 GMNAEKAYQLR
+47 GWNAEKAYQLR
-58 TERLSETSA
+58 TERMSGTSA
-67 AGNEINSNSDLHSQ
+67 AGNELQSNSDLLSQ

-97 SKLKGRANDIY
+97 NKLKGRANDIY

-122 PSCVTQDDIRRFK
+122 PSCVTQDDIERFK
-135 HNIQNR
+135 HNLQNR

-188 TNSQLQKLMQVLE
+188 TNAQLQKLMQVLE

-213 LALYTGMKR
+213 LALYTGMRR
-222 GELFNLNWVDIDFY
+222 GELFNLNWGDIDFY
-236 NKTITVKSDK
+236 NKTITVKSDN

-346 YLLDESRTN
+346 HLLDESRTN

-362 AENNLSN
+362 GEHNLSN
-369 ATEEENYVSETVN
+369 ETEEENYVREAVN
-382 AEILAEEV
+382 AELLAEEV
-390 QDTDFPVED
+390 QETDCPVED
-399 LDTEHSEE
+399 VDTEHSEE
-407 EPVIDSIRETTFA
+407 EPLKDFIRETTYA

-426 NPETDIPEE
+426 IPETDIPEE
-435 QDLTEFLQ
+435 QELTEFVQ
-443 VAELEV
+443 VAEQEV
-449 GLHKNVFSKSHEAEQ
+449 GLHENVFSKSHGAKQ
-464 EEDYSPEH
+464 EEDYSPEY
-472 IEKVTEFDAEE
+472 IEKVTEFDV
-483 EFIIGEEESIIVK
+483 EEESIIV
-496 AEEEFIIAEE
+496 EEES
-506 EFIIAEEEFIIAEEE
+506 
-521 FIIAEEESKE
+521 IIAEEESKE
-531 TVAEEVKIY
+531 TVEEEVGTY
-540 FQGSNESTES
+540 FQGSNESTEN
-550 IVKVHEKESQEYS
+550 IVKVREKESQEYS
-563 KVSAAVK
+563 QVPAPVK
-570 EKTSQSH
+570 EKSSQSY
-577 NAFSEFFKQNETL
+577 NAFTEFFKQTEAL
-590 KTQPKDVPENPS
+590 KTQPEDVPANPS
-602 TPAEVSGF
+602 TPLEE
-610 TGDVDSKP
+610 TGLTVDVASEP
-618 KPKPKVKELNEDLID
+618 KFEELID
-633 VSAANQDGDAKE
+633 QNFIGDSAAKLDGEAKE

-651 IMSNEQN
+651 IISNEPN
-658 QYEINVISTLEDAPT
+658 QDEINVISALEDVPT
-673 LNVDE
+673 LNIEELEDE
-678 QMLEEG
+678 D
-684 SVDNKAEE
+684 VDNKADKPTESAAE
-692 LSEEVPES
+692 ATNQSEVM
-700 TNLPVFLSTEP
+700 STE
-711 AEEQEEIFSNQSM
+711 AVEDQEEIFSTQSM
-724 PVPVPEKA
+724 PMPEKA
-732 KNQVVVIQSFKQ
+732 KNQVVVIQSFKK
-744 YLSGVSSTDDEVYSS
+744 YLSGGSSTDDGVNTSDIE
-759 EITTNN
+759 TNI
-765 KDVENKTKPKVRPSI
+765 DAENKTQPKVRPSI

-792 MIKEAPKREKKNSD
+792 LIKAAPRREKKNYE
-806 QKQSQF
+806 

>member
-1 MPRQIRVSTEYSG
+1 MPRQIRVSTKYSG
-14 VYFVKLANQDQS
+14 VYFVKLANHDQS
-26 FFIRYKRNGKSVEEK
+26 FFIRYKRNGTSVEEK

-47 GMNAEKAYQLR
+47 GWNAEKAYQLR
-58 TERLSETSA
+58 TERMSGTSA
-67 AGNEINSNSDLHSQ
+67 AGNELQSNSDLLSQ

-97 SKLKGRANDIY
+97 NKLKGRANDIY

-122 PSCVTQDDIRRFK
+122 PSCVTQDDIERFK
-135 HNIQNR
+135 HNLQNR

-188 TNSQLQKLMQVLE
+188 TNAQLQKLMQVLE

-213 LALYTGMKR
+213 LALYTGMRR
-222 GELFNLNWVDIDFY
+222 GELFNLNWGDIDFY

-346 YLLDESRTN
+346 HLLDESRTN

-362 AENNLSN
+362 GEHNLSN
-369 ATEEENYVSETVN
+369 STTEEENYVSETVN
-382 AEILAEEV
+382 AELLAEEV
-390 QDTDFPVED
+390 QETDFPVED

-407 EPVIDSIRETTFA
+407 EPVIDSIRETTYA

-435 QDLTEFLQ
+435 QDLTEFVQ
-443 VAELEV
+443 VAEQEV
-449 GLHKNVFSKSHEAEQ
+449 GLHENVFLKSHEAEQ

-472 IEKVTEFDAEE
+472 IEKVTELDAEE
-483 EFIIGEEESIIVK
+483 EAV
-496 AEEEFIIAEE
+496 
-506 EFIIAEEEFIIAEEE
+506 
-521 FIIAEEESKE
+521 IAEEESKE
-531 TVAEEVKIY
+531 TVAEEVEIY
-540 FQGSNESTES
+540 FQGSNESTEN
-550 IVKVHEKESQEYS
+550 IVKVREKESQKYS
-563 KVSAAVK
+563 QVSAPVK
-570 EKTSQSH
+570 EKSSQSY
-577 NAFSEFFKQNETL
+577 NAFSEFFKQTEAL
-590 KTQPKDVPENPS
+590 KTQPEDVLANPS
-602 TPAEVSGF
+602 TPLEE
-610 TGDVDSKP
+610 TGLTVDVASEP
-618 KPKPKVKELNEDLID
+618 KFEELID
-633 VSAANQDGDAKE
+633 ENFIGDSAAKLDGEAKE

-651 IMSNEQN
+651 TMSNEPN
-658 QYEINVISTLEDAPT
+658 QDEINVISALEDVPT
-673 LNVDE
+673 LNIEELEDE
-678 QMLEEG
+678 D
-684 SVDNKAEE
+684 VDNKADEPTE
-692 LSEEVPES
+692 SAAEATNKSEVM
-700 TNLPVFLSTEP
+700 STE
-711 AEEQEEIFSNQSM
+711 AVEDQNEIFSTQSM
-724 PVPVPEKA
+724 PMPEKA
-732 KNQVVVIQSFKQ
+732 KNQVVVIQSFKK
-744 YLSGVSSTDDEVYSS
+744 YLSGVSSTDNGVNASD
-759 EITTNN
+759 IKTNI
-765 KDVENKTKPKVRPSI
+765 DAENKTKPKVRPSI

-792 MIKEAPKREKKNSD
+792 LIKAAPRREKKNSD

>member
-47 GMNAEKAYQLR
+47 GWNAEKAYQLR
-58 TERLSETSA
+58 TERMSGTSA
-67 AGNEINSNSDLHSQ
+67 AGNELQSNSDLLSQ

-97 SKLKGRANDIY
+97 NKLKGRANDIY

-122 PSCVTQDDIRRFK
+122 PSCVTQDDIERFK
-135 HNIQNR
+135 HNLQNR

-188 TNSQLQKLMQVLE
+188 TNAQLQKLMQVLE

-213 LALYTGMKR
+213 LALYTGMRR
-222 GELFNLNWVDIDFY
+222 GELFNLNWGDIDFY
-236 NKTITVKSDK
+236 NKTITVKSDN

-269 ENGSK
+269 EKGSK

-346 YLLDESRTN
+346 HLLDESRTN

-362 AENNLSN
+362 GEHNLSN

-382 AEILAEEV
+382 AELPAEEV
-390 QDTDFPVED
+390 QETDCPVED
-399 LDTEHSEE
+399 VDTEHSEE
-407 EPVIDSIRETTFA
+407 EPLKDFIRETTYA

-435 QDLTEFLQ
+435 QELTEFVQ
-443 VAELEV
+443 VAEQEV
-449 GLHKNVFSKSHEAEQ
+449 GLHENVFSKSHEAEQ
-464 EEDYSPEH
+464 EEDYSPEY
-472 IEKVTEFDAEE
+472 IEKVTEFDV
-483 EFIIGEEESIIVK
+483 EEESIIV
-496 AEEEFIIAEE
+496 
-506 EFIIAEEEFIIAEEE
+506 
-521 FIIAEEESKE
+521 EEESKE
-531 TVAEEVKIY
+531 TVEEEVENY
-540 FQGSNESTES
+540 FQGSNESTEN
-550 IVKVHEKESQEYS
+550 IVKVREKESQEYS
-563 KVSAAVK
+563 QVPAPVK
-570 EKTSQSH
+570 EKSSQSY
-577 NAFSEFFKQNETL
+577 NAFTEFFKQTEAL
-590 KTQPKDVPENPS
+590 KTQPEDVPVNPS
-602 TPAEVSGF
+602 TPAEE
-610 TGDVDSKP
+610 TGLTGNVASE
-618 KPKPKVKELNEDLID
+618 PKVEELNEDLID
-633 VSAANQDGDAKE
+633 VSVANRDGEAKE

-651 IMSNEQN
+651 IMSNEPN
-658 QYEINVISTLEDAPT
+658 QDEINVISALEDVPT

-678 QMLEEG
+678 QMLEEE

-692 LSEEVPES
+692 PSEEAAES
-700 TNLPVFLSTEP
+700 TNLPGFLSTEP
-711 AEEQEEIFSNQSM
+711 AEEQDEIFSTQSM
-724 PVPVPEKA
+724 PMPEKA
-732 KNQVVVIQSFKQ
+732 KKEVIVIQSFKKD
-744 YLSGVSSTDDEVYSS
+744 LPVVSPTDDGVNASD
-759 EITTNN
+759 IKTNI
-765 KDVENKTKPKVRPSI
+765 KDAENKTQPKVRPSI

-792 MIKEAPKREKKNSD
+792 LIKAAPRRENKNYD

>member
-1 MPRQIRVSTEYSG
+1 MPRQIRFSTEYSG

-47 GMNAEKAYQLR
+47 GWNAEKAYQLR
-58 TERLSETSA
+58 TERMSGTSA
-67 AGNEINSNSDLHSQ
+67 AGNELQSNSDLLSQ

-97 SKLKGRANDIY
+97 NKLKGRANDIY

-122 PSCVTQDDIRRFK
+122 PSCVTQDDIERFK
-135 HNIQNR
+135 HNLQNR

-188 TNSQLQKLMQVLE
+188 SNAQLQKLMQVLE

-213 LALYTGMKR
+213 LALYTGMRR
-222 GELFNLNWVDIDFY
+222 GELFNLNWGDIDFY

-346 YLLDESRTN
+346 HLLDESQTN

-390 QDTDFPVED
+390 QETDFPVED

-443 VAELEV
+443 VAEQEV

-483 EFIIGEEESIIVK
+483 EAV
-496 AEEEFIIAEE
+496 IAEE
-506 EFIIAEEEFIIAEEE
+506 EAVIAEEEAV
-521 FIIAEEESKE
+521 IAEEESKE
-531 TVAEEVKIY
+531 TVAEEVEIY
-540 FQGSNESTES
+540 FQGSNESTEN
-550 IVKVHEKESQEYS
+550 IVKVREKESQEYS
-563 KVSAAVK
+563 PVSAPVK
-570 EKTSQSH
+570 EKSSQSY
-577 NAFSEFFKQNETL
+577 NAFSEFFKQTEAL
-590 KTQPKDVPENPS
+590 KTQPEDVPANPS
-602 TPAEVSGF
+602 TPLEE
-610 TGDVDSKP
+610 TGLTVDVASEP
-618 KPKPKVKELNEDLID
+618 KFEELID
-633 VSAANQDGDAKE
+633 QNFIGDSAAKLDGEAKE

-651 IMSNEQN
+651 IISNEPN
-658 QYEINVISTLEDAPT
+658 QDEINVISALEDVPT
-673 LNVDE
+673 LNIEELEDE
-678 QMLEEG
+678 A
-684 SVDNKAEE
+684 VDNKADE
-692 LSEEVPES
+692 LAVSAAEATNQSEVM
-700 TNLPVFLSTEP
+700 STE
-711 AEEQEEIFSNQSM
+711 AVEDQEEIFSTQSM
-724 PVPVPEKA
+724 SMPEKD
-732 KNQVVVIQSFKQ
+732 KNQVVVIQSFKK
-744 YLSGVSSTDDEVYSS
+744 YLSGGSSTDDGVNASD
-759 EITTNN
+759 IKTNI
-765 KDVENKTKPKVRPSI
+765 DAENKTQPKVRPSI

-792 MIKEAPKREKKNSD
+792 LIKAAPRREKEE
-806 QKQSQF
+806 F